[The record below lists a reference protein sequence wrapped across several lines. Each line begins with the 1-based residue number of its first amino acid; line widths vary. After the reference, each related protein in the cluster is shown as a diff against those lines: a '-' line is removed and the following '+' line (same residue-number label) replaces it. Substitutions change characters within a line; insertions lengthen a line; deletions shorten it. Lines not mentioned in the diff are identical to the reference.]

1 MKNDSKG
8 LLKRSTFSI
17 DGRVLGPAPAHTHQ
31 LREHARVRQ
40 SFTKRAHSRNT
51 LGSKKTDDSNIW
63 KLDSNDILRIT
74 DSRNS
79 IFHNVQG
86 IKILYFE
93 NIYNSKF
100 LCETRD
106 FPKQKFQK
114 FPEKRRS
121 PFVWMIKTRL
131 KQTIDRSSSRSIPFH
146 SKDTSQPNPISS
158 TSSSKHIRSNEVH
171 VERKIVITK
180 SGVGGKKRKGVGVG
194 RDRGRVYG
202 RVRYHSRFE
211 STDFHSFFF
220 FWRNKKEKKIS
231 KCREKR
237 FAWKKVNEDRV
248 WEKKQKFEEDEE
260 GDPSRKSSKDSL
272 RFPAEGIV
280 RVERL
285 DQRCSLSLSM
295 SGYNSSL
302 SRVSNLSLLA
312 GRACAQTGSSER
324 WALIAR

>member
-1 MKNDSKG
+1 
-8 LLKRSTFSI
+8 
-17 DGRVLGPAPAHTHQ
+17 
-31 LREHARVRQ
+31 
-40 SFTKRAHSRNT
+40 
-51 LGSKKTDDSNIW
+51 
-63 KLDSNDILRIT
+63 
-74 DSRNS
+74 
-79 IFHNVQG
+79 
-86 IKILYFE
+86 
-93 NIYNSKF
+93 
-100 LCETRD
+100 
-106 FPKQKFQK
+106 
-114 FPEKRRS
+114 
-121 PFVWMIKTRL
+121 MIKARL

-211 STDFHSFFF
+211 SIDFHVFFF
-220 FWRNKKEKKIS
+220 FEEIKKRRRFRIAERKERKI
-231 KCREKR
+231 
-237 FAWKKVNEDRV
+237 WKKVNEDRV